1 MTAAPAITA
10 AAPVSDL
17 LAQALATPPT
27 VAASYWLA
35 RMCIAEGI
43 PGDFVECGVFCGAQC
58 AAMARAI
65 MDAGDPTRK
74 VHMFDSFQG
83 IPRAGV
89 HDNDIRPL
97 VGAARFWPEPSG
109 VSEQNIERVHEH
121 MRRWAIPPELLVYH
135 PGWFHDTV
143 PTVDIGAIALLRL
156 DGDLYESTKVCMEH
170 LYPKLSVGG
179 WCITDDWGLD
189 GARKAVEEIVK
200 VRHAYWQKQPDDERR
215 LRGVNGCH

>member
-1 MTAAPAITA
+1 MCPSIVTANAG
-10 AAPVSDL
+10 PVFGL

-35 RMCIAEGI
+35 RMWCAEGI

-74 VHMFDSFQG
+74 VHLFDSFQG

-97 VGAARFWPEPSG
+97 VGAARFWPAPSG
-109 VSEQNIERVHEH
+109 VSERNIERGREH
-121 MRRWAIPPELLVYH
+121 MRR
-135 PGWFHDTV
+135 
-143 PTVDIGAIALLRL
+143 
-156 DGDLYESTKVCMEH
+156 
-170 LYPKLSVGG
+170 
-179 WCITDDWGLD
+179 
-189 GARKAVEEIVK
+189 
-200 VRHAYWQKQPDDERR
+200 
-215 LRGVNGCH
+215 